1 MKSILRYLVITL
13 GIALITSIDA
23 DDELSPAVPVVPNI
37 APAPTLAP
45 PTTESTPIP
54 GGLETLASNCHNDLN
69 QSGTT
74 DTDLQHLIV
83 TNDITQATSLI
94 TTTNSCRLFA
104 EKAVVTFVIL
114 NPKSN
119 TIIRGGIQLNSP
131 LTPAG
136 PAFPTQIC
144 QAICA
149 YSCRPSVGIVFS
161 VNALSHGCTPCAKVH
176 PCALG
181 SVL

>member
-1 MKSILRYLVITL
+1 MKLKYFVMAL
-13 GIALITSIDA
+13 GISLVSSIYA

-69 QSGTT
+69 QNGTT
-74 DTDLQHLIV
+74 DADLRHLIV
-83 TNDITQATSLI
+83 TNDTAQATSLI
-94 TTTNSCRLFA
+94 TTTDSCRLFA

-119 TIIRGGIQLNSP
+119 TIIRGGIELNSP

-149 YSCRPSVGIVFS
+149 YSCRPSVGVIFS
-161 VNALSHGCTPCAKVH
+161 LNALSHGCTPCAKTH
-176 PCALG
+176 PCPLDSAL
-181 SVL
+181 